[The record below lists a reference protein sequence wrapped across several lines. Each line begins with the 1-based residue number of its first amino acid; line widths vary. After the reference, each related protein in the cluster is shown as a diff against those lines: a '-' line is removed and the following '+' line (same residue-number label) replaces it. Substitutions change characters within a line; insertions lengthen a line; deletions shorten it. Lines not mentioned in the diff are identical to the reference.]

1 MSLKAEKRNAK
12 SGRASSLVVFIH
24 GYGADGAD
32 LIGLADPMAEYLP
45 DTAFVSPHAPNVC
58 TMNPMGRE
66 WFPIPSIDMTSEDFA
81 REIMLK
87 SVAQFQDWLE
97 TQTTHEGVAADRVVL
112 VGFSQG
118 TMMALHAGPRRADT
132 LAGIVGFSGRL
143 LAPEHLQSEAVTK
156 PPVLLIH
163 GDMDMVV
170 PPSDMGKAETA
181 LQAAGFDV
189 KTHVSHGTA
198 HGIAPDGLGLAV
210 QFIRT
215 HLNDKTDVTS

>member
-12 SGRASSLVVFIH
+12 SGRTDSLVVFIH
-24 GYGADGAD
+24 GYGADGSD

-45 DTAFVSPHAPNVC
+45 DTAFISPHAPNIC

-87 SVAQFQDWLE
+87 SVAQFQGWLDTLMVE
-97 TQTTHEGVAADRVVL
+97 ERVTPDRVVL

-118 TMMALHAGPRRADT
+118 TMMALHTGPRRADQ

-143 LAPEHLQSEAVTK
+143 LASENLQDEALTK

-189 KTHVSHGTA
+189 QTHMSHGMA

-215 HLNDKTDVTS
+215 HLNN

>member
-12 SGRASSLVVFIH
+12 SGRTDSLVVFIH
-24 GYGADGAD
+24 GYGADGND
-32 LIGLADPMAEYLP
+32 LIGLSGPMAEYLP
-45 DTAFVSPHAPNVC
+45 DTTFISPHAPNVC

-87 SVAQFQDWLE
+87 SVAQFQSWLDTLMVDE
-97 TQTTHEGVAADRVVL
+97 CVTSDRVVL

-118 TMMALHAGPRRADT
+118 TMMALHVGPRRT
-132 LAGIVGFSGRL
+132 VPLAGIVGFSGRL
-143 LAPEHLQSEAVTK
+143 LAPERLHDEVLTK

-189 KTHVSHGTA
+189 QTHMSHGMA
-198 HGIAPDGLGLAV
+198 HGIAPDGLELAV
-210 QFIRT
+210 QF
-215 HLNDKTDVTS
+215 TSKVFGGAS

>member
-12 SGRASSLVVFIH
+12 SGRTDSLVVFIH
-24 GYGADGAD
+24 GYGADGSD

-45 DTAFVSPHAPNVC
+45 DTAFISPHAPNIC

-81 REIMLK
+81 REIMLN
-87 SVAQFQDWLE
+87 SVAQFQGWLDTLMVE
-97 TQTTHEGVAADRVVL
+97 ERVKPDRVVL

-118 TMMALHAGPRRADT
+118 TMMALHTGPRRAEQ

-143 LAPEHLQSEAVTK
+143 LASENLQDEALTK

-189 KTHVSHGTA
+189 QTHMSHGMA

-215 HLNDKTDVTS
+215 HLSN

>member
-12 SGRASSLVVFIH
+12 SGRTDSLVVFIH
-24 GYGADGAD
+24 GYGADGND
-32 LIGLADPMAEYLP
+32 LIGLSGPMAEYLP
-45 DTAFVSPHAPNVC
+45 DTTFISPHAPNVC

-87 SVAQFQDWLE
+87 SVAQFQSWLDTLMVDE
-97 TQTTHEGVAADRVVL
+97 CVTSDRVVL

-118 TMMALHAGPRRADT
+118 TMMSLHVGPRRT
-132 LAGIVGFSGRL
+132 VPLAGIVGFSGRL
-143 LAPEHLQSEAVTK
+143 LAPERLHDEVLTK

-181 LQAAGFDV
+181 LQATGFDV
-189 KTHVSHGTA
+189 QTHMSHGMA
-198 HGIAPDGLGLAV
+198 HGIAPDGLELAV
-210 QFIRT
+210 QF
-215 HLNDKTDVTS
+215 TSKVLGGAS

>member
-1 MSLKAEKRNAK
+1 MSLKAEKRSAK
-12 SGRASSLVVFIH
+12 SGRADSLVVFVH
-24 GYGADGAD
+24 GYGADGND
-32 LIGLADPMAEYLP
+32 LIGLADPMAEHLP
-45 DTAFVSPHAPNVC
+45 DTTFLSPHAPNIC

-66 WFPIPSIDMTSEDFA
+66 WFPIPSIDMTSEAFA

-87 SVAQFQDWLE
+87 SAEQFQGWLDA
-97 TQTTHEGVAADRVVL
+97 QMVAEGVVPERVVL

-118 TMMALHAGPRRADT
+118 TMLSLHVGPRRADA

-143 LAPEHLQSEAVTK
+143 LSPETLKAEMLTK

-170 PPSDMGKAETA
+170 PPTDMAKAETA
-181 LQAAGFDV
+181 LKAAGFDV
-189 KTHVSHGTA
+189 QTHMSHGTA

-210 QFIRT
+210 QSIQNW
-215 HLNDKTDVTS
+215 L